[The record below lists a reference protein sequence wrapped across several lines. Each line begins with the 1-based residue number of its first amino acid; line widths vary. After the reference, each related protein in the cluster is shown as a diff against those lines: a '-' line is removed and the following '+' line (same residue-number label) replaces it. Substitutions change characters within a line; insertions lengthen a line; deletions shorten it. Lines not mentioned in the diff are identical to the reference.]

1 MEHKTDEDGL
11 PSLQLKLALKPMRP
25 LPVGYSIAFSSL
37 SLKVSCRAF
46 VSVRGIAARLARTVE
61 TETATRAGALG
72 GQWPVWLCAALCLP
86 FAWPTKK
93 SRHKSRFVLLPTRAA
108 HVGLFVCLFVGAGPF
123 VSGEHVPFA
132 SVQLRL
138 GYSTE

>member
-1 MEHKTDEDGL
+1 MAGVAL
-11 PSLQLKLALKPMRP
+11 RCPMSSVCLAEEE
-25 LPVGYSIAFSSL
+25 V
-37 SLKVSCRAF
+37 
-46 VSVRGIAARLARTVE
+46 
-61 TETATRAGALG
+61 AT
-72 GQWPVWLCAALCLP
+72 QM
-86 FAWPTKK
+86 
-93 SRHKSRFVLLPTRAA
+93 PTRAA